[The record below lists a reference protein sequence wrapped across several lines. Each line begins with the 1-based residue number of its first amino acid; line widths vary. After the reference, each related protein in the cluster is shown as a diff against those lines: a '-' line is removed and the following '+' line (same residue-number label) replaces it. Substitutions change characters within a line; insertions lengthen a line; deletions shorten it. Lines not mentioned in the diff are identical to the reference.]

1 MQTENIDF
9 IYGNELDKACFQHD
23 TSYSKSKDLTKRTQ
37 SDRVLGD
44 KHLKLQVIQNMI
56 IINED

>member
-23 TSYSKSKDLTKRTQ
+23 MSYSKSKDLTKRTQ

-56 IINED
+56 VINED